1 MPKALIL
8 DDYDEIGNR
17 ERMNLEGRSILA
29 LQENDGRIKGICY
42 GANPKQR
49 DVFYMQVI
57 EELSRALYKSMSRTD
72 FFQISERTAVETGG
86 VACV

>member
-29 LQENDGRIKGICY
+29 LQENGGRVKGVCY
-42 GANPKQR
+42 SADPKQR

-57 EELSRALYKSMSRTD
+57 EELSRKLYRSMSRTD
-72 FFQISERTAVETGG
+72 FIKFQNDLLLKLG
-86 VACV
+86 V